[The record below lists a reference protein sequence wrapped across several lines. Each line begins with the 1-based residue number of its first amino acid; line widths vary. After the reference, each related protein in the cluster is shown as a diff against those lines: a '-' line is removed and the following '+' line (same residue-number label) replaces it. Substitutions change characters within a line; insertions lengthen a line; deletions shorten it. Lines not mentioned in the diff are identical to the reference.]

1 MEKICVFCGSSFGS
15 DEAYSEAARALGK
28 TLLNHNLGLVYG
40 GGHVGLM
47 GEIARTVL
55 EGGGHVTGVIPQA
68 LADRELAYKEV
79 NDMRVVNSMHE
90 RKALMAELSDGF
102 IAMPGGLGT
111 MEEFFEV
118 ITWSQLAFHN
128 KPCGLLNVKGFYDQ
142 LIRFID
148 GMVEKEFVDASNREM
163 ILIDDNPEALI
174 FKMKNNAPS
183 QVDKVEKALKAKRD
197 RGFHST

>member
-1 MEKICVFCGSSFGS
+1 MEKICVFCGSSFGRHHEYS
-15 DEAYSEAARALGK
+15 DAARALGR
-28 TLLNHNLGLVYG
+28 TLLNHDVGLVYG

-55 EGGGHVTGVIPQA
+55 EGGGHVTGVIPRS
-68 LADRELAYKEV
+68 LADRELAYREV
-79 NDMRVVNSMHE
+79 TDLRIVESMHE

-128 KPCGLLNVKGFYDQ
+128 KPCGLLNVKGFYDP
-142 LIRFID
+142 LIHFID
-148 GMVEKEFVDASNREM
+148 QIVEKGFADASNREM

-174 FKMKNNAPS
+174 IKLKNDAPS
-183 QVDKVEKALKAKRD
+183 QVDKVEKALKAKRE
-197 RGFHST
+197 RGFHPN